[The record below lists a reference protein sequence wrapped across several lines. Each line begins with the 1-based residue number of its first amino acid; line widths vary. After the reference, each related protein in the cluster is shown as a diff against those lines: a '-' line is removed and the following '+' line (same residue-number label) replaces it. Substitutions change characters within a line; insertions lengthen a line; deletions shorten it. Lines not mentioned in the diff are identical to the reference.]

1 MGAEVGEGKNPAEEG
16 TNLADEEVHNNP
28 SEKEDRNPAG
38 QEQIHLLA
46 VAEEETASKKL
57 PLRKNKDK
65 RSELV
70 QVKKEQQLGSS
81 HLTQLPVHREEP
93 ASAGVGA
100 MLDKEQIHQLTIAK
114 EDVREEPASEGVGAM
129 LDKEQIHQL
138 AVAEE
143 EAASKKLPLRKNKD
157 KRSELVQVKKEKQ
170 LGSFH
175 KTQLPAVAEEPAS
188 ECLRAMLNKEK
199 IHLLDVAEEEAA
211 SEMIWHASYSIRFR
225 KHLPRIYK
233 GSVLLDDEVN
243 RLLLYDID
251 ESFIDEYY
259 LKEGEMIYPGATFEF
274 VKFRIRQAFGDN
286 AAEHLEKV
294 DMTMKSLFEDYS
306 LGESFVDPSEVDV
319 DEVAEIDNPLA
330 DWEAHLRVQ
339 KKQATNELDR
349 YLSEDLYPQEKD
361 FDILGWWKLHSPEY
375 PVLSC
380 IARDV
385 LAIQA
390 STVASESSFSAGGRT
405 ISDQR
410 NRLKSDT
417 VEALICLQDWL
428 KADDPKTTNKDVEEE
443 EYLVFYQESECHE
456 ETEPTDN

>member
-251 ESFIDEYY
+251 E
-259 LKEGEMIYPGATFEF
+259 
-274 VKFRIRQAFGDN
+274 N
-286 AAEHLEKV
+286 
-294 DMTMKSLFEDYS
+294 
-306 LGESFVDPSEVDV
+306 
-319 DEVAEIDNPLA
+319 
-330 DWEAHLRVQ
+330 
-339 KKQATNELDR
+339 
-349 YLSEDLYPQEKD
+349 
-361 FDILGWWKLHSPEY
+361 
-375 PVLSC
+375 
-380 IARDV
+380 
-385 LAIQA
+385 
-390 STVASESSFSAGGRT
+390 
-405 ISDQR
+405 
-410 NRLKSDT
+410 
-417 VEALICLQDWL
+417 
-428 KADDPKTTNKDVEEE
+428 PKTTNKDVEEE
-443 EYLVFYQESECHE
+443 EYLEEASKIKAAGKAWYQTMISDSDYTEFDVFSKWLGVSQ
-456 ETEPTDN
+456 